1 MSAKRG
7 LDILID
13 CHDDAIKKRDAL
25 AVQIADCV
33 MYEKPIGEELIK
45 KYNVA
50 KLGVESTAR
59 ELENCM
65 LIAANAEVFDG
76 RN

>member
-1 MSAKRG
+1 MTTKRDI
-7 LDILID
+7 DILID
-13 CHDDAIKKRDAL
+13 CNDDAIKERNAL

-33 MYEKPIGEELIK
+33 MYERPIGEDLIK

-59 ELENCM
+59 DLENCM
-65 LIAANAEVFDG
+65 MIAANAEVFDG
-76 RN
+76 

>member
-1 MSAKRG
+1 MSTKRD

-13 CHDDAIKKRDAL
+13 CHNDAIKERDAL
-25 AVQIADCV
+25 AVQIADSV
-33 MYEKPIGEELIK
+33 MYERPIGEDLIK

-59 ELENCM
+59 DLENCM
-65 LIAANAEVFDG
+65 MIAANAEVFDG
-76 RN
+76 

>member
-1 MSAKRG
+1 
-7 LDILID
+7 
-13 CHDDAIKKRDAL
+13 
-25 AVQIADCV
+25 
-33 MYEKPIGEELIK
+33 MYEKSIGEELIK

>member
-1 MSAKRG
+1 MTTKRDI
-7 LDILID
+7 DILID
-13 CHDDAIKKRDAL
+13 CNNDAIKERDAL

-33 MYEKPIGEELIK
+33 MYERPIGEELIK

-59 ELENCM
+59 DIENCM
-65 LIAANAEVFDG
+65 MIAANAEVLDG
-76 RN
+76 

>member
-1 MSAKRG
+1 MTTKRDI
-7 LDILID
+7 DILID
-13 CHDDAIKKRDAL
+13 CNDDAIKERDAL

-33 MYEKPIGEELIK
+33 MYERPIGEELIK

-59 ELENCM
+59 DLENCM
-65 LIAANAEVFDG
+65 MIAANAEVFDG
-76 RN
+76 

>member
-1 MSAKRG
+1 MTNKRDI
-7 LDILID
+7 DILID
-13 CHDDAIKKRDAL
+13 CHDDAVKERDAL

-33 MYEKPIGEELIK
+33 MYERPIGEDLIK

-59 ELENCM
+59 DLENCM
-65 LIAANAEVFDG
+65 MIAAIAEMFNG
-76 RN
+76 

>member
-1 MSAKRG
+1 MTTKRD

-13 CHDDAIKKRDAL
+13 CHDDAVKERNAL
-25 AVQIADCV
+25 AVKIADCV
-33 MYEKPIGEELIK
+33 MYERPIGEELIK

-59 ELENCM
+59 DLENCM
-65 LIAANAEVFDG
+65 MIAANAEVFDG
-76 RN
+76 

>member
-1 MSAKRG
+1 MTNKRDI
-7 LDILID
+7 DILID
-13 CHDDAIKKRDAL
+13 CNDDAIKERNAL

-33 MYEKPIGEELIK
+33 MYERPIGEELIK

-59 ELENCM
+59 DLENCM
-65 LIAANAEVFDG
+65 MIAANAEVFDG
-76 RN
+76 

>member
-1 MSAKRG
+1 MTNKRDI
-7 LDILID
+7 DILID
-13 CHDDAIKKRDAL
+13 CHDDAVKERDAL

-33 MYEKPIGEELIK
+33 MYERPIGEDLIK

-59 ELENCM
+59 DLENCM
-65 LIAANAEVFDG
+65 MIAANAEMFDG
-76 RN
+76 

>member
-1 MSAKRG
+1 MTTKRDI
-7 LDILID
+7 DILID
-13 CHDDAIKKRDAL
+13 CHDDAIKERDAL

-33 MYEKPIGEELIK
+33 MYERPIGEELIK

-59 ELENCM
+59 DFENCM
-65 LIAANAEVFDG
+65 MIAANAEVFDG
-76 RN
+76 

>member
-1 MSAKRG
+1 MTNKRDI
-7 LDILID
+7 DILID
-13 CHDDAIKKRDAL
+13 CVDDAVKERDAL

-33 MYEKPIGEELIK
+33 MYERPIGEDLIK

-59 ELENCM
+59 DLENCM
-65 LIAANAEVFDG
+65 MIAANAEMFDG
-76 RN
+76 

>member
-1 MSAKRG
+1 MTTKRD

-13 CHDDAIKKRDAL
+13 CHDDAIKERDAL

-33 MYEKPIGEELIK
+33 MYERPIGEDIIK

-50 KLGVESTAR
+50 KLGVETTAR
-59 ELENCM
+59 DLENCM
-65 LIAANAEVFDG
+65 MIAAIAEMFDG
-76 RN
+76 

>member
-1 MSAKRG
+1 MTNKRDI
-7 LDILID
+7 DILID
-13 CHDDAIKKRDAL
+13 CHDDAVKKRDAL

-33 MYEKPIGEELIK
+33 MYERPIGEDLIK

-59 ELENCM
+59 DLENCM
-65 LIAANAEVFDG
+65 MIAANAEVFDG
-76 RN
+76 

>member
-1 MSAKRG
+1 MTNKRDI
-7 LDILID
+7 DILID
-13 CHDDAIKKRDAL
+13 CHDDAIKVRDAL

-33 MYEKPIGEELIK
+33 MYERPIGEDLIK

-59 ELENCM
+59 DLENCM
-65 LIAANAEVFDG
+65 MIAANAEVFDG
-76 RN
+76 

>member
-1 MSAKRG
+1 MTNKRDI
-7 LDILID
+7 DILID
-13 CHDDAIKKRDAL
+13 CHYDAVKKRDAL

-33 MYEKPIGEELIK
+33 MYERPIGEDLIK

-59 ELENCM
+59 DLENCM
-65 LIAANAEVFDG
+65 MIAANAEVFDG
-76 RN
+76 

>member
-1 MSAKRG
+1 MTNKRDI
-7 LDILID
+7 DILID
-13 CHDDAIKKRDAL
+13 CNDDAVKERDAL

-33 MYEKPIGEELIK
+33 MYERPIGEDLIK

-59 ELENCM
+59 DLENCM
-65 LIAANAEVFDG
+65 MIAANAEVFDG
-76 RN
+76 

>member
-1 MSAKRG
+1 MTNKRDI
-7 LDILID
+7 DILID
-13 CHDDAIKKRDAL
+13 CNDDAIKVRDAL

-33 MYEKPIGEELIK
+33 MYERPIGEDLIK

-59 ELENCM
+59 DLENCM
-65 LIAANAEVFDG
+65 MIAANAEVFDG
-76 RN
+76 

>member
-1 MSAKRG
+1 MTNKRDI
-7 LDILID
+7 DILID
-13 CHDDAIKKRDAL
+13 CHDNAVKERDAL

-33 MYEKPIGEELIK
+33 MYERPIGEDLIK

-59 ELENCM
+59 DLENCM
-65 LIAANAEVFDG
+65 MIAANAEMFDG
-76 RN
+76 

>member
-1 MSAKRG
+1 MTNKRDI
-7 LDILID
+7 DILID
-13 CHDDAIKKRDAL
+13 CHDNAVKERDAL

-33 MYEKPIGEELIK
+33 MYERPIGEDLIK

-59 ELENCM
+59 DLENCM
-65 LIAANAEVFDG
+65 MIAANAEVFDG
-76 RN
+76 

>member
-1 MSAKRG
+1 MTTKRD
-7 LDILID
+7 LDIIID
-13 CHDDAIKKRDAL
+13 CHDDAIKVRNAL

-33 MYEKPIGEELIK
+33 MYERPIGEELIK

-59 ELENCM
+59 DLENCM
-65 LIAANAEVFDG
+65 MIAANAEVFDG
-76 RN
+76 

>member
-1 MSAKRG
+1 MTTKRDI
-7 LDILID
+7 DILID
-13 CHDDAIKKRDAL
+13 CNDDAIKERNAL

-33 MYEKPIGEELIK
+33 MYERPIGEELIK

-59 ELENCM
+59 DLENCM
-65 LIAANAEVFDG
+65 MIAANAEVFDG
-76 RN
+76 

>member
-1 MSAKRG
+1 MTTKRDI
-7 LDILID
+7 DILID
-13 CHDDAIKKRDAL
+13 CNNDAIKERDAL

-33 MYEKPIGEELIK
+33 MYERPIGEELIK

-59 ELENCM
+59 DLENCM
-65 LIAANAEVFDG
+65 MIAANAEVFDG
-76 RN
+76 

>member
-1 MSAKRG
+1 MTTKRDI
-7 LDILID
+7 DILID
-13 CHDDAIKKRDAL
+13 CHDYAIKERDAL

-33 MYEKPIGEELIK
+33 MYERPIGEELIK

-59 ELENCM
+59 DLENCM
-65 LIAANAEVFDG
+65 MIAANAEVFDG
-76 RN
+76 

>member
-1 MSAKRG
+1 MINKRDI
-7 LDILID
+7 DILID

-25 AVQIADCV
+25 AVQIADRV
-33 MYEKPIGEELIK
+33 MYERPSGEDLIK

-59 ELENCM
+59 DLENCM
-65 LIAANAEVFDG
+65 MIAANAEVFDG
-76 RN
+76 

>member
-1 MSAKRG
+1 MTNKRDI
-7 LDILID
+7 DILID
-13 CHDDAIKKRDAL
+13 CHDNAVKERDAL

-33 MYEKPIGEELIK
+33 MYERPIGEELIK

-59 ELENCM
+59 DLENCM
-65 LIAANAEVFDG
+65 MIAANAEVFDG
-76 RN
+76 

>member
-1 MSAKRG
+1 MTTKRDI
-7 LDILID
+7 DILIE
-13 CHDDAIKKRDAL
+13 CNDDAIKERDAL

-33 MYEKPIGEELIK
+33 MYERPIGEELIK

-59 ELENCM
+59 DLENCM
-65 LIAANAEVFDG
+65 MIAANAEVFDG
-76 RN
+76 

>member
-1 MSAKRG
+1 MTNKRDI
-7 LDILID
+7 DILID
-13 CHDDAIKKRDAL
+13 CHDDAVKERDAL

-33 MYEKPIGEELIK
+33 MYERPIGEDLIK

-59 ELENCM
+59 DLENCM
-65 LIAANAEVFDG
+65 MIAANAEVFDG
-76 RN
+76 

>member
-1 MSAKRG
+1 MTNKRDI
-7 LDILID
+7 DILID
-13 CHDDAIKKRDAL
+13 CHDAAVKERDAL

-33 MYEKPIGEELIK
+33 MYERPIGEDLIK

-59 ELENCM
+59 DLENCM
-65 LIAANAEVFDG
+65 MIAANAEMFDG
-76 RN
+76 